1 MAADPLTVSLLLDLL
16 VRVDRMHVHV
26 VTLNADLR
34 EHEPVHPTDSMDA
47 LSNDISAPPPGELPT
62 THARPVQ
69 VVMHPPR

>member
-26 VTLNADLR
+26 ATLNADLR

-47 LSNDISAPPPGELPT
+47 LSNDNTAAQPDPLKDPLPPPP
-62 THARPVQ
+62 A
-69 VVMHPPR
+69 